1 LFICAKFERKIK
13 LEDTKMKKLLNPG
26 LIIALAILIVGIIFV
41 NKWYS
46 VKDRELRIRE
56 ETQFQQENDKNLQ
69 SAAEEQKQQ
78 DLEGC
83 LSRVEKNYQ
92 ERIKLNSEPVEG
104 NSGTTRIDVDTRDSI
119 IKVFD
124 TEKDLCVKTYK

>member
-1 LFICAKFERKIK
+1 
-13 LEDTKMKKLLNPG
+13 MKKLLNPG